1 MIIVN
6 GVLPNISHFPNGETN
21 LTLPD
26 NLPSICDSFG
36 YDIEVV
42 WKFESDQEFMWIRQ
56 LSSYLKGMN
65 DGEYANAKIKCS
77 IPYFPY
83 ERMDRYSEGTNNSF
97 TVIEAVD
104 MLPKEWEYYILEPH
118 SKVLMGA
125 LNSDRLKYHISYF
138 NDFNDS
144 IYGDFDPR
152 GYDTTLYVLPD
163 KGSIN
168 RYAET
173 SIFNDT
179 PVGKLK
185 VALNRGAKVVVGSKT
200 RDFDTGR
207 IKSYDILQELVVNKD
222 DNNQPIK
229 LVYLN
234 DIDYSK
240 FNKVVVI
247 DDLASYGG
255 TFMLLKNEM
264 SKLLD
269 KDKVQWVLRVAHLEL
284 SAYRSG
290 LLNEYQVH
298 TTDSIAGLHELEGYN
313 NYSVTLNKVKEVQ
326 HYDTIV

>member
-21 LTLPD
+21 LTLSD
-26 NLPSICDSFG
+26 NLPNIYNRFG
-36 YDIEVV
+36 YDIEIV

-65 DGEYANAKIKCS
+65 NGEYANARIKCS

-83 ERMDRYSEGTNNSF
+83 ERMDRYSKGTNNSF

-104 MLPKEWEYYILEPH
+104 MLPKDWEYYILEPH

-125 LNSDRLKYHISYF
+125 LSSDHLKYHITYF
-138 NDFNDS
+138 NDFKEATYS
-144 IYGDFDPR
+144 DFDPLS
-152 GYDTTLYVLPD
+152 YSSTLYVFPD
-163 KGSIN
+163 KGSVN

-173 SIFNDT
+173 NLSFDT
-179 PVGKLK
+179 PARNLK
-185 VALNRGAKVVVGSKT
+185 IALDNGAKVVVGSKT
-200 RDFDTGR
+200 RDFDTGK
-207 IKSYDILQELVVNKD
+207 IKSYDITHELKSNKD
-222 DNNQPIK
+222 SNEPIIK
-229 LVYLN
+229 LVDLE

-240 FNKVVVI
+240 FNKVIVI

-255 TFMLLKNEM
+255 TFMLLKNEL

-269 KDKVQWVLRVAHLEL
+269 KDKVQWILRVAHLEL
-284 SAYRSG
+284 SAYKSG

-298 TTDSIAGLHELEGYN
+298 TTDSIPGLHELEGYN
-313 NYSVTLNKVKEVQ
+313 TYSVTLNKVKEVQ
-326 HYDTIV
+326 HYDTII